1 MVKSKKT
8 KTSTSTGLRNS
19 TPPTCDTQSSGAAQ
33 DTDPLFTTLA
43 EQSIDCVL
51 RLSCD
56 GTILF
61 GNTIAAEWFGV
72 PPDKIAGPTIHDHFK
87 DLVADGFWHDLLSGT
102 CAKPGPQR
110 TRLSISKNNRPY
122 VLDICTT
129 AEAPLPSGTR
139 SVIATIRDST
149 ALHSQTLE
157 LEKHQQRLT
166 YHLHNSPLAVIEWDI
181 SGACTLWND
190 EAERLFGWSHQE
202 ANQLFDNCLNLV
214 HQEDRKRFLETY
226 RRLLTGRETSAL
238 IQCRVH
244 SPSNAVSICDW
255 YLSSLLNDSA
265 ESTGILCLINDVTE
279 RELFES
285 KLQSLTTTL
294 EEKIKVQA
302 DLNMAANQTLQRE
315 QLIRRQLERDM
326 IGISER
332 EHRRIGH
339 DLHDGICQE
348 LAGIRFAISAMAATA
363 ETNSPLRARLLQI
376 EEAILRAMEETR
388 LLARGLAP
396 MELDHGD
403 LFSSLHEFA
412 SNTSRLHH
420 VTCRIRWRGMKG
432 RFSPEIATHLFR
444 IAQEAIHNAIHH
456 GSATTLLIS
465 ISINQRSAR
474 LMVDDNG
481 NGLPPHES
489 KPTEGRGMGR
499 KIMAHR
505 ASVLNGTVSL
515 SPRRDAPGARL
526 TCTFPLESPKNPC
539 QPKPKPSSKS
549 KSSKTTH

>member
-1 MVKSKKT
+1 MRRCALPTEFLMIKSKT
-8 KTSTSTGLRNS
+8 NCAPRLRNS
-19 TPPTCDTQSSGAAQ
+19 TLPTSDIQLSLTPQPSGVPQ
-33 DTDPLFTTLA
+33 DTEALFTTLV
-43 EQSIDCVL
+43 EQSTDCVL

-72 PPDKIAGPTIHDHFK
+72 PSDKIAGTTIHDHFK
-87 DLVADGFWHDLLSGT
+87 NLVADGFWHDLLSGT

-110 TRLSISKNNRPY
+110 TRLSISKNNRPFI
-122 VLDICTT
+122 LDICTT
-129 AEAPLPSGTR
+129 TEARLPSGTR
-139 SVIATIRDST
+139 SVIATIHDST
-149 ALHSQTLE
+149 ALHSQTLA
-157 LEKHQQRLT
+157 LEQHQQRLT
-166 YHLHNSPLAVIEWDI
+166 YHLNNSPLAVIEWDI
-181 SGACTLWND
+181 SGSCTTWNV

-202 ANQLFDNCLNLV
+202 ANQLFDSCLNLV
-214 HQEDRKRFLETY
+214 HQEDRERFLETY
-226 RRLLTGRETSAL
+226 RRLLIGQETSAF

-244 SPSNAVSICDW
+244 SRGNPQSICDW
-255 YLSSLLNDSA
+255 YLSSLRNDSA
-265 ESTGILCLINDVTE
+265 QPTGILCLINDVTE

-285 KLQSLTTTL
+285 KLQTLTATL
-294 EEKIKVQA
+294 EEKINVQA
-302 DLNMAANQTLQRE
+302 ALNMAANQILQRE
-315 QLIRRQLERDM
+315 QLIRQQLERDM
-326 IGISER
+326 ICISER

-348 LAGIRFAISAMAATA
+348 LAGIRFAITAMAANA
-363 ETNSPLRARLLQI
+363 EANSPLRARLLQI

-396 MELDHGD
+396 LELDHGD

-420 VTCRIRWRGMKG
+420 VTCRIRWRGMKR

-474 LMVDDNG
+474 LMVNDNG

-489 KPTEGRGMGR
+489 TPTEGRGMGR

-505 ASVLNGTVSL
+505 ASVLNGSVSL

-526 TCTFPLESPKNPC
+526 TCTFPLE
-539 QPKPKPSSKS
+539 
-549 KSSKTTH
+549 